1 MTPPVAL
8 SIAGSDSGAGAGLQ
22 ADLKTFAALGVF
34 GTCAVTAITAQNT
47 REVRHVHT
55 LSPGL
60 VAAQVTT
67 VLNDMP
73 VVAVKTGMLGD
84 AAIITAVVDLAE
96 AGRLP
101 NLVVDPVVVSS
112 TGTRLL
118 DGDAEGCYLD
128 RLFPH
133 ACVITPNLAEAAALL
148 GTVIRTG
155 ADRQEAARA
164 LGAAGP
170 EVVVLKGGH
179 PLPGDDGDAVDVV
192 WDGTRCTEL
201 RAPRIDSVNVHG
213 TGCSFASAVAAGLAR
228 GLDVDEALRAAKAFV
243 HRAIAGSARWC
254 LGAGHGPLDH
264 FGFDQEE
271 PT

>member
-8 SIAGSDSGAGAGLQ
+8 SIAGSDSGAGAGVQ

-47 REVRHVHT
+47 REVRHIHT
-55 LSPGL
+55 LPPDL

-67 VLNDMP
+67 VLDDMA
-73 VVAVKTGMLGD
+73 VAAVKTGMLGD
-84 AAIITAVVDLAE
+84 AAIIAAVADLAE
-96 AGRLP
+96 GGPLP
-101 NLVVDPVVVSS
+101 NLVVDPVLVSS

-118 DGDAEGCYLD
+118 DSDAEARYLD

-133 ACVITPNLAEAAALL
+133 AYVITPNLAEAAALL
-148 GTVIRTG
+148 GTAIRTPG
-155 ADRQEAARA
+155 DRQEAARA

-170 EVVVLKGGH
+170 QVVVLKGGH

-201 RAPRIDSVNVHG
+201 RAPRVDSVNVHG

-228 GLDVDEALRAAKAFV
+228 GLAVDEALRAAKAFV
-243 HRAIAGSARWC
+243 HRAIRGAAHWR